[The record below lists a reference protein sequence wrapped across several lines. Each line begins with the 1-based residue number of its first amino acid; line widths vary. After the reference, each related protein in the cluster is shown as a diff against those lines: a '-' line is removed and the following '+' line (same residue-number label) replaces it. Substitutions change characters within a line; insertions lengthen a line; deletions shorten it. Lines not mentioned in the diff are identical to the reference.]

1 MATTPPQPNLE
12 EYSASSTTVKFD
24 QPIPLLR
31 GPIPVGP
38 RDDPSNGPYL
48 LAFRSPKSW
57 AAAYR
62 SCESKIFSQCEQ
74 GARIGCAI
82 NASNKCKPPW
92 WRILIGGAKPADL
105 KEREECEVR
114 EMEACLVVAKEK
126 CVGLAKEKLLKPF
139 GEARIAGRVS
149 AKEVEKLVC
158 LASLPER
165 CTWRDLIGLDGLGSP
180 FLGDFESGVT
190 SYRASELLGSD
201 PNYERFL
208 T

>member
-1 MATTPPQPNLE
+1 M
-12 EYSASSTTVKFD
+12 
-24 QPIPLLR
+24 
-31 GPIPVGP
+31 
-38 RDDPSNGPYL
+38 
-48 LAFRSPKSW
+48 
-57 AAAYR
+57 
-62 SCESKIFSQCEQ
+62 
-74 GARIGCAI
+74 
-82 NASNKCKPPW
+82 
-92 WRILIGGAKPADL
+92 
-105 KEREECEVR
+105 R

-165 CTWRDLIGLDGLGSP
+165 CTWRDLIGLDGLGSL

>member
-1 MATTPPQPNLE
+1 MATASPQPNLE

-31 GPIPVGP
+31 GPIPAA
-38 RDDPSNGPYL
+38 GPYL

-62 SCESKIFSQCEQ
+62 SCESKILSQCEE

-92 WRILIGGAKPADL
+92 WRNLIG
-105 KEREECEVR
+105 EREECEVR

-165 CTWRDLIGLDGLGSP
+165 CTWRELIGLDRLGSR

-190 SYRASELLGSD
+190 CYRASELLGSD
-201 PNYERFL
+201 ANYERFL